1 MLVIWKMREL
11 HTPSFALLFCLA
23 VSDFLVGLV
32 GQPSFVAYKVA
43 ELLEDFNGYCKV
55 QMIQFFTG
63 WITSGVSFFFLC
75 RPTSRFSACPHM
87 MFTCVVSFS
96 FSAMYS

>member
-1 MLVIWKMREL
+1 MCVVSSLFALTALLRNFIVMLVIWKMREL

-63 WITSGVSFFFLC
+63 WITSGVSFFLC
-75 RPTSRFSACPHM
+75 VSADL
-87 MFTCVVSFS
+87 SL
-96 FSAMYS
+96 

>member
-1 MLVIWKMREL
+1 MCAVSSLFALTALLGNFIVMLVIWKTREL
-11 HTPSFALLFCLA
+11 HTPSFALSFCLA

-32 GQPSFVAYKVA
+32 GQLSFVAYKVA

-63 WITSGVSFFFLC
+63 WITSGVSFFFFVS
-75 RPTSRFSACPHM
+75 TDFSL
-87 MFTCVVSFS
+87 
-96 FSAMYS
+96 